1 MTPPK
6 GGMRAPLK
14 DDDLQ
19 LGPAALCLGGCA
31 HPRCIAAD
39 DYKPFIAHG
48 LSSSLE
54 NQGKFET
61 VLPNGVKPHQ
71 LQIIVPCLVSVAVK
85 RVFT

>member
-61 VLPNGVKPHQ
+61 VLQMALSLTNSRLLYHVWCR
-71 LQIIVPCLVSVAVK
+71 LL
-85 RVFT
+85 